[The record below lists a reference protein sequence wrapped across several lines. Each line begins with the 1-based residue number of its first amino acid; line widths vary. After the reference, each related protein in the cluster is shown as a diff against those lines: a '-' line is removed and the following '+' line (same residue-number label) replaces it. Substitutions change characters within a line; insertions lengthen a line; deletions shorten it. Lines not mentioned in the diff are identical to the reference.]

1 MCAQSRAAGGVPRA
15 GLAQTQPCTELS
27 PPAGGGGGD
36 GQPGYP
42 QQLLLGCTGGGRG
55 ARPGPISAHSPELCA
70 TARRVPPQTP
80 APPRAP
86 SLHGDPAAPGPCS
99 QYPALSCGRTRTPP
113 PPQTQSRGWGPPSQC
128 GCGWGPPRLRGGPS
142 AAGVASG
149 GGGGYP
155 AALQTKG
162 PPRAPPPGRA
172 ARRSARDPRGVPP
185 GAAGALRMR
194 TACGGSTGGAA
205 HAAGARAV
213 AMATGL
219 PRAAVNE

>member
-42 QQLLLGCTGGGRG
+42 QQLLLGCTGGGGG

-149 GGGGYP
+149 GGGGLP
-155 AALQTKG
+155 RIPTNKGTPQSASPGPCREEKRQRPPPG
-162 PPRAPPPGRA
+162 PPRS
-172 ARRSARDPRGVPP
+172 RRSA
-185 GAAGALRMR
+185 
-194 TACGGSTGGAA
+194 A
-205 HAAGARAV
+205 HAHGVR
-213 AMATGL
+213 GKHGGRC
-219 PRAAVNE
+219 PRRGSPGGCYGNGPPSRRRE

>member
-42 QQLLLGCTGGGRG
+42 QQLLLGCTGGGGG

-149 GGGGYP
+149 GGGYP

>member
-113 PPQTQSRGWGPPSQC
+113 PPKRRAAGGGRPRSVAVGGAPLAYVAARALRGW
-128 GCGWGPPRLRGGPS
+128 PRV
-142 AAGVASG
+142 GVG
-149 GGGGYP
+149 VTPQPYK
-155 AALQTKG
+155 Q
-162 PPRAPPPGRA
+162 
-172 ARRSARDPRGVPP
+172 RDPPER
-185 GAAGALRMR
+185 
-194 TACGGSTGGAA
+194 
-205 HAAGARAV
+205 
-213 AMATGL
+213 L
-219 PRAAVNE
+219 PRAVPRGEAPETPAGSPPEPQERCACARRAGEARGALPTPREPGRLLWQRASLAPP

>member
-42 QQLLLGCTGGGRG
+42 QQLLLGCTGGGGG

-149 GGGGYP
+149 GGVTPQPYK
-155 AALQTKG
+155 Q
-162 PPRAPPPGRA
+162 
-172 ARRSARDPRGVPP
+172 RDPPER
-185 GAAGALRMR
+185 
-194 TACGGSTGGAA
+194 
-205 HAAGARAV
+205 
-213 AMATGL
+213 L
-219 PRAAVNE
+219 PRAVPRGEAPETPAGSPPEPQERCACARRAGEARGALPTPREPGRLLWQRASLAPP

>member
-42 QQLLLGCTGGGRG
+42 QQLLLGCTGGGGG

-149 GGGGYP
+149 GGGVTSQPYK
-155 AALQTKG
+155 Q
-162 PPRAPPPGRA
+162 
-172 ARRSARDPRGVPP
+172 RDPPER
-185 GAAGALRMR
+185 
-194 TACGGSTGGAA
+194 
-205 HAAGARAV
+205 
-213 AMATGL
+213 L
-219 PRAAVNE
+219 PRAVPRGEAPETPAGSPPEPQERCACARRAGEARGALPTPREPGRLLWQRASLAPP

>member
-113 PPQTQSRGWGPPSQC
+113 PPKRRAAGGGRPRSVAVGGAPLAYVAARALRGW
-128 GCGWGPPRLRGGPS
+128 PR
-142 AAGVASG
+142 V
-149 GGGGYP
+149 GGGYP